1 MPLKLTTTDK
11 QFEAKVFS
19 LLARKIDPVMLKAVG
34 PIEIRIT
41 NLVKQRLLSDPVL
54 ESMKNGQLA
63 LDFGLS
69 PAMASRAISEMLE
82 GIDKSVYVNV
92 IKGGRIASRG
102 FSGLRVSLDPVGPI
116 EDIPSGSYDSNGHN
130 IEWMDWLLNRGSQ
143 VVVSGFESV
152 YALNTIE
159 DPTSSSYAGGSRS
172 GLGFMIKSGNSFRV
186 DPRYAGTSNDNFLTR
201 LVNGSRLV
209 IESII
214 KEEINKVL

>member
-1 MPLKLTTTDK
+1 MTLKLTTTDK
-11 QFEAKVFS
+11 QFGAQVFS
-19 LLARKIDPVMLKAVG
+19 LLAKKIDPVILKAVA
-34 PIEIRIT
+34 PIELRIT
-41 NLVKQRLLSDPVL
+41 NLIKQRLLSDPVL
-54 ESMKNGQLA
+54 DSMKNGQLA

-69 PAMASRAISEMLE
+69 PAVASRAISEMVE
-82 GIDKSVYVNV
+82 AIDRSVTVNV
-92 IKGGRIASRG
+92 LRGGKIFSAG
-102 FSGLRVSLDPVGPI
+102 FSGLRIFLDPVGPI

-152 YALNTIE
+152 YALNTIS
-159 DPTSSSYAGGSRS
+159 DPTAVSYAGGSRS

-201 LVNGSRLV
+201 LVSGSRLS
-209 IESII
+209 IENII